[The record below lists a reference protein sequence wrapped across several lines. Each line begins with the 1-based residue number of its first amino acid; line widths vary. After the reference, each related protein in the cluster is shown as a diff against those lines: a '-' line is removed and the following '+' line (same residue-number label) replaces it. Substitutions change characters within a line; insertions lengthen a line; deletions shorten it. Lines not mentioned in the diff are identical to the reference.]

1 VPAAYRSTVDADQPQ
16 RLRARRHWRHFLP
29 DEDTMYQRILV
40 PIDGSPTSDLGLD
53 EAIALARLTGG
64 SIRLLHVLDELVFVT
79 GFERGATYMNT
90 VLPRLRERS
99 ERILAAGRERV
110 AAAAVA
116 VEAMTI
122 ECFARRPSDVI
133 VEQAALWP
141 ADAIVIGT
149 HGRRGVTR
157 VMLGSDAEQV
167 VRMAAV
173 PVLLVR
179 SAEAAARVAAPG
191 AATARVSSATV

>member
-1 VPAAYRSTVDADQPQ
+1 
-16 RLRARRHWRHFLP
+16 
-29 DEDTMYQRILV
+29 MYQRILV

-64 SIRLLHVLDELVFVT
+64 SIRLLHILDELVFVT
-79 GFERGATYMNT
+79 GFETGATYMNT
-90 VLPRLRERS
+90 VLPRLREGS
-99 ERILAAGRERV
+99 ERLLAAGRERV

-122 ECFARRPSDVI
+122 ECFARRPADVI

-141 ADAIVIGT
+141 ADVIVIGT

-157 VMLGSDAEQV
+157 MMLGSDAEQV

-179 SAEAAARVAAPG
+179 SAEAAARSPGVAAHG
-191 AATARVSSATV
+191 AATARVSPTTA